1 MIPKVKQWAYINKI
15 FITPITKVREEIIT
29 LLQCNP
35 ERHTEYY
42 LKVLNNTEAVA
53 DSLQELIYIKLRN
66 KFPLSYK
73 NCHYNDLQE
82 FMFNNPI
89 ELFRLQHLQ
98 IKPKS
103 KYINVTEL
111 DELEQHNLV
120 EYFNYIVE
128 DGERY
133 SQIYFKLNS

>member
-1 MIPKVKQWAYINKI
+1 MIPKVKQWTYINKI

-29 LLQCNP
+29 LLQCNQ
-35 ERHTEYY
+35 EGYAEYY

-73 NCHYNDLQE
+73 NCHYHTLGE

-98 IKPKS
+98 INPKS
-103 KYINVTEL
+103 ESINVTEL
-111 DELEQHNLV
+111 EEHNLV